1 MFRIRGICPTS
12 LLIFCAA
19 LAGCGAGGGLNSQPQ
34 NNGNSSVVLAMTDT
48 PPSNVSILSAEVTLT
63 GATLTPGNISL
74 FSGSTTVELTRLQTD
89 VAYLATAMNI
99 PAGNYTGLTLAFA
112 NPSLTIENDST
123 ASIVSGTTTCIVGA
137 ICTIS
142 PTTTANLSAT
152 IPLTSFTIAPTSTT
166 GLLIDVNLDNL
177 LTAAM
182 GADFSAGTTVTTFTP
197 AGAEA
202 PPVGAEDVVGHVGN
216 LSVTGN
222 TFTLTNA
229 TASYSLKVDNTSTF
243 FQFPVTG
250 SCPTPGIGCLQ
261 NNQILS
267 VDIGIQPD
275 GSILARNVVFEDA
288 DSSDIEVEGMIT
300 STNAGSQQFNMVT
313 LGISAAGT
321 GISIGQ
327 PLTVQYFLTPQ
338 TPFDVDFTHADAAS
352 VASTGFLFAAP
363 TDLVVGQQVSVRR
376 NTASTGATIKVD
388 RVRLRSSRI
397 TATVQLIGSGIITL
411 TNLPSIFFGHG
422 GLTQIQAQTSLPTI
436 FFEIG
441 HSITISNIGLSNMV
455 SVRGPLFNVSGGR
468 TLVAT
473 KVALKL

>member
-1 MFRIRGICPTS
+1 
-12 LLIFCAA
+12 
-19 LAGCGAGGGLNSQPQ
+19 
-34 NNGNSSVVLAMTDT
+34 
-48 PPSNVSILSAEVTLT
+48 
-63 GATLTPGNISL
+63 
-74 FSGSTTVELTRLQTD
+74 
-89 VAYLATAMNI
+89 
-99 PAGNYTGLTLAFA
+99 
-112 NPSLTIENDST
+112 
-123 ASIVSGTTTCIVGA
+123 
-137 ICTIS
+137 
-142 PTTTANLSAT
+142 
-152 IPLTSFTIAPTSTT
+152 
-166 GLLIDVNLDNL
+166 
-177 LTAAM
+177 
-182 GADFSAGTTVTTFTP
+182 
-197 AGAEA
+197 
-202 PPVGAEDVVGHVGN
+202 
-216 LSVTGN
+216 
-222 TFTLTNA
+222 
-229 TASYSLKVDNTSTF
+229 
-243 FQFPVTG
+243 
-250 SCPTPGIGCLQ
+250 
-261 NNQILS
+261 
-267 VDIGIQPD
+267 
-275 GSILARNVVFEDA
+275 
-288 DSSDIEVEGMIT
+288 
-300 STNAGSQQFNMVT
+300 MVT